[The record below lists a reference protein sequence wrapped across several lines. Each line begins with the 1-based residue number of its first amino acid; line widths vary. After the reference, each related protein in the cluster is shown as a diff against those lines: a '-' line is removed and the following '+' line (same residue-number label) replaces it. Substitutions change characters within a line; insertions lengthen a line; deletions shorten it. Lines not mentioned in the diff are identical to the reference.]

1 MECLSFSDKNLM
13 PSILS
18 FYKDRTFYDQNL
30 VEKTSSEYFEQI
42 FLKKLNEYIFMKN
55 ILFYLLFYF
64 SAYLLRLL
72 LTDIGKIDLLERIL
86 N

>member
-1 MECLSFSDKNLM
+1 MECSSFSDKNLM

-55 ILFYLLFYF
+55 ILFLLLFLF
-64 SAYLLRLL
+64 LH
-72 LTDIGKIDLLERIL
+72 TC
-86 N
+86 